1 MKITEADKEEAMKTK
16 FLMTLGQMRY
26 YNTVNNRPKL
36 KKQEDKVIMTP
47 AEFCEL
53 AKENEPDIL
62 ERLEILRFNNK
73 MKKLSENM

>member
-36 KKQEDKVIMTP
+36 KKQED
-47 AEFCEL
+47 
-53 AKENEPDIL
+53 
-62 ERLEILRFNNK
+62 
-73 MKKLSENM
+73 